1 MDNFEKCLHAC
12 RDALIIEPDNLKA
25 LYRAS
30 VSLRLLNQ
38 LEQAEKYLS
47 KALTIDPQNREIVI
61 EAGKLKDALDLALQ
75 AMNKKTE
82 NFKESFVEYSMKF
95 IRRTTRFFL
104 SYRVDLDDVLSCL
117 AISDEFRSKVESLLF
132 FSDTSESTV
141 IVQRENFS
149 ETEFYYIQLFAKQ
162 KQLTLENIDDQT
174 LHIRK

>member
-38 LEQAEKYLS
+38 LEQAEKYLT

-95 IRRTTRFFL
+95 IRRTTRFFF
-104 SYRVDLDDVLSCL
+104 VL
-117 AISDEFRSKVESLLF
+117 
-132 FSDTSESTV
+132 
-141 IVQRENFS
+141 
-149 ETEFYYIQLFAKQ
+149 
-162 KQLTLENIDDQT
+162 
-174 LHIRK
+174 